1 MTPRINSS
9 RDALSLELWV
19 FWFEDR
25 HTGVIDAN
33 QYLTELE
40 GNDGIGHISRVWHS
54 LLTYGHDAEIKMGS
68 FTWDKIISSKGGTSS
83 PSPNGKV
90 SQQQQPRAK
99 ALVSLP
105 EEYKLFIKSVR
116 NLVNR

>member
-33 QYLTELE
+33 QYLSELE
-40 GNDGIGHISRVWHS
+40 GNDGIGHISRV
-54 LLTYGHDAEIKMGS
+54 
-68 FTWDKIISSKGGTSS
+68 
-83 PSPNGKV
+83 
-90 SQQQQPRAK
+90 
-99 ALVSLP
+99 
-105 EEYKLFIKSVR
+105 
-116 NLVNR
+116 